1 MPFFRGIP
9 FPIQMGY
16 GLSMSSRLYF
26 DYNASAPL
34 AHGLP
39 HELVSWLANDLKN
52 PSSLHHEGQKAKS
65 FLERARK
72 QIYQILGAS
81 AKDKLVFTSGG
92 TEANNAVLQSALARR
107 GKRQK
112 MMLTRLEHDSVL
124 AMAQFL
130 EKECGVELVWIPVHQ
145 NGDVDWHFYEKN
157 LDASVFLVTVMLVN
171 NETGFVL
178 PVKKMVPLARE
189 RGALFHTDAVC
200 ATGKWPYGFE
210 ELGAD
215 FLTFSSHK
223 FGGLKGVG
231 GILCRAGL
239 RLEPLLRGGKQEAG
253 KRAGT
258 ENIYGVLSTAYALEK
273 SLAGLDGENQR
284 QEALRKTLIA
294 GLKKI
299 APDAILVEAM
309 TQVAQTV
316 SVIFPGLAGMVLQ
329 ANLDLEGVAAS
340 YGSACASGSPEA
352 SHVVMG
358 LGYSETQAK
367 SALRFS
373 FGRETSEADIS
384 ELILRLKTVLD
395 RMYG

>member
-1 MPFFRGIP
+1 MK
-9 FPIQMGY
+9 
-16 GLSMSSRLYF
+16 SRLYF

-34 AHGLP
+34 AQGLSDKLALW
-39 HELVSWLANDLKN
+39 LVDDLKN
-52 PSSLHHEGQKAKS
+52 SSSLHHEGQKAKS

-72 QIYQILGAS
+72 QILQALGAA

-92 TEANNAVLQSALARR
+92 TEANNMVLQSAVIRR
-107 GKRQK
+107 GRRQK

-130 EKECGVELVWIPVHQ
+130 EKEWDVELLWIPIHQ

-157 LDASVFLVTVMLVN
+157 LDENVFLVSVMHVN

-178 PVKKMVPLARE
+178 PVKDMVPLARA

-200 ATGKWPYGFE
+200 ATGKWSYGFE
-210 ELGAD
+210 EWGAD

-231 GILCRAGL
+231 GVLCRAGS
-239 RLEPLLRGGKQEAG
+239 RLEPLLRGGEQESG

-258 ENIYGVLSTAYALEK
+258 ENIYGILSTAYALEK
-273 SLAGLDGENQR
+273 SLEGLDSENHR
-284 QEALRKTLIA
+284 QQELRKTLMA

-299 APDAILVEAM
+299 APDAIIVEAM

-316 SVIFPGLAGMVLQ
+316 SVIFPGLEGMVLQ
-329 ANLDLEGVAAS
+329 ANLDLEGVSAS

-352 SHVVMG
+352 SHVLTG

-373 FGRETSEADIS
+373 FGRQTTLSDVD
-384 ELILRLKTVLD
+384 ELMIRLKTVLD
-395 RMYG
+395 RM